1 VNDDPGLDHGGDH
14 QLGDAHAAGDG
25 EGVGAEIGED
35 HLDLAAI
42 VAVDGAGRVQTGDSG
57 FQSEAGARTD
67 LALETLR
74 DLHHQPGGHGEA
86 VAGRQLDRLVLI
98 DGGAQIHAGGPGR
111 LIGGKLQSIAMRE
124 AKNKQRRCGIGGGLW
139 QAVRLDHGPSF
150 YSCRVEVNCMAG
162 GKTVEG
168 SAINRNPPPMEV
180 ARRRTFAIIAHP
192 DAGKTTLTEKLLLF
206 GGAIQLAGEV
216 KAKKDR
222 IHSRSD
228 WMKIERERGIS
239 VVTSVMTFEY
249 DGNVFNIL
257 DTPGHEDF
265 ADDTYRT
272 LTAVDAAVMVI
283 DAAKG
288 IEPRTLKLFEVCRMR
303 DIPIITFINKMD
315 RESRDPFEILDE
327 VEEKLALDTA
337 PVTWPVGRS
346 KTFCGAYNLA
356 NNTFR
361 GSDTQVEA
369 TPVNGPQ
376 AVAEH
381 LPENE
386 RETFIEELEL
396 AREACRPFDRESF
409 LEGHLT
415 PVFFGSALRNF
426 GVRDLINALGDF
438 APPPRDQEADSRI
451 VHANEDKMTAFVFK
465 IQANMD
471 PNHRD
476 RIAFARIC
484 SGKLQRGMKAR
495 LSRTGKQ
502 LGLTA
507 PQFFFAS
514 QRQIA
519 DTAFAGDVV
528 GIPNHGT
535 LRIGDTLTEGEPLV
549 FHGVPNFAPEILRRV
564 RLGDAMKAKKLK
576 EACSRWPR
584 KASSSSSCRK
594 TVRRPSS
601 AWSVRCSSTY

>member
-1 VNDDPGLDHGGDH
+1 M
-14 QLGDAHAAGDG
+14 
-25 EGVGAEIGED
+25 AES
-35 HLDLAAI
+35 LA
-42 VAVDGAGRVQTGDSG
+42 
-57 FQSEAGARTD
+57 
-67 LALETLR
+67 
-74 DLHHQPGGHGEA
+74 EA
-86 VAGRQLDRLVLI
+86 V
-98 DGGAQIHAGGPGR
+98 
-111 LIGGKLQSIAMRE
+111 S
-124 AKNKQRRCGIGGGLW
+124 
-139 QAVRLDHGPSF
+139 
-150 YSCRVEVNCMAG
+150 
-162 GKTVEG
+162 
-168 SAINRNPPPMEV
+168 
-180 ARRRTFAIIAHP
+180 RRRTFAIIAHP

-222 IHSRSD
+222 MQTRSD

-249 DGNVFNIL
+249 KDNVFNIL

-327 VEEKLALDTA
+327 VEEKLALDCA
-337 PVTWPVGRS
+337 PVTWPIGRS
-346 KTFCGAYNLA
+346 KTFCGTYHLA
-356 NNTFR
+356 NNEVR
-361 GSDTQVEA
+361 ASDTQEIMTKVTDPEM
-369 TPVNGPQ
+369 
-376 AVAEH
+376 VAH
-381 LPENE
+381 RLPENE
-386 RETFIEELEL
+386 RDAFIEETTL
-396 AREACRPFDRESF
+396 AIEACKPFDRKAF

-426 GVRDLINALGDF
+426 GVRDLIDALGEF
-438 APPPRDQEADSRI
+438 APPPRDQVADIRT
-451 VHANEDKMTAFVFK
+451 VQATDNKMTAFVFK

-484 SGKLQRGMKAR
+484 SGKLERGMKAR

-514 QRQIA
+514 QRQLA
-519 DTAFAGDVV
+519 DTAYAGDVV

-535 LRIGDTLTEGEPLV
+535 LRIGDTLTEGESLV
-549 FHGVPNFAPEILRRV
+549 FQGVPNFSPEILRRV
-564 RLGDAMKAKKLK
+564 RLEDAMKAKKLK
-576 EACSRWPR
+576 EALQQMAEEGVVQLFSPEDGSPAIVGVVGALQLDVLKERLMAEYGLPVSFEMSRFSVCRWISADQPAELEKFITAR
-584 KASSSSSCRK
+584 RGDIARDLDNDPVFLAQDSFSLRYEAERYPVIRMAALKEYHAVKA
-594 TVRRPSS
+594 
-601 AWSVRCSSTY
+601 A